1 MKTTFIILILLAYQ
15 VSGADTL
22 CKAPPLNILLTNDD
36 RIIRTPIKIAAISM
50 CSRPIITANS
60 LIII

>member
-50 CSRPIITANS
+50 CRPPNYHS
-60 LIII
+60 